1 MMCLTEV
8 GNTQLANFEHKNDE
22 ITQSA
27 QSLEQKAYPLSL
39 SVTLGFVE
47 PRNKEWICWKYC
59 TSLSQYRGA
68 KIVWYC

>member
-1 MMCLTEV
+1 MCLTEV
-8 GNTQLANFEHKNDE
+8 GNTQQANFEHMNDE

-47 PRNKEWICWKYC
+47 PRKKRMDLLKVLH
-59 TSLSQYRGA
+59 LS
-68 KIVWYC
+68 VTV

>member
-8 GNTQLANFEHKNDE
+8 GNTQQANFEHMNDE

-47 PRNKEWICWKYC
+47 PRKKRMDLLKVLH
-59 TSLSQYRGA
+59 LS
-68 KIVWYC
+68 VTV